1 MPRIKDH
8 NQYRV
13 MHKSKTK
20 ITLGGNVSCHRQYYL
35 ETLNLSSFKINFFK
49 LIHLTTSDNDY
60 ECGEDL
66 FYVTEFEE
74 ESIKRNKFSSKPRR
88 L

>member
-1 MPRIKDH
+1 MPMNKRSQSVQSDAWIKNKNH
-8 NQYRV
+8 SQVVTSVVTANIILKRWICQI
-13 MHKSKTK
+13 KSLT
-20 ITLGGNVSCHRQYYL
+20 
-35 ETLNLSSFKINFFK
+35 FFK

-74 ESIKRNKFSSKPRR
+74 ESIKRNKF
-88 L
+88 